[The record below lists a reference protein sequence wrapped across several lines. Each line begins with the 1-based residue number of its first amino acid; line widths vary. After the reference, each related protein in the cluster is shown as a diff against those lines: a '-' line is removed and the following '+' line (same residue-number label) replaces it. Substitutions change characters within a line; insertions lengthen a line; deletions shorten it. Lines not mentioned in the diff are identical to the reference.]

1 MQTIFCRDII
11 SMTSAM
17 ESALGRADNLS
28 ELGQYREGFDL
39 HVPHVLQGYGMQ
51 YPYLSFFFLH

>member
-1 MQTIFCRDII
+1 
-11 SMTSAM
+11 MTSAM

-51 YPYLSFFFLH
+51 YPYLSFFFSSLMICLFH